1 MTKIKIKIKKEA
13 KYFNRNMKTNT
24 DIYQKQ
30 AAK

>member
-1 MTKIKIKIKKEA
+1 MEMAKIKIKKEA

-24 DIYQKQ
+24 NIYQKQ